1 MKVSGDQRV
10 EGCTDLV
17 TLDTEIQ
24 LGSLTC
30 SVQQTPCHTT
40 GSVCYHFPQLNS
52 VFTGDTIF
60 YGGVGRFFEGT
71 PDQMV
76 SSVKKIQAL
85 PGETQ
90 IFPGHEYTVSNL
102 KFSAYFE
109 PENEKTK
116 LLLAECSEKRSN
128 DKFTVPSTVDTENSI
143 NPFFRFANDFMI
155 KKTGGSDETEVM
167 KLIREAK
174 NGYRPS

>member
-1 MKVSGDQRV
+1 M
-10 EGCTDLV
+10 L
-17 TLDTEIQ
+17 
-24 LGSLTC
+24 
-30 SVQQTPCHTT
+30 QTPCHTT
-40 GSVCYHFPQLNS
+40 GSVCYHFPELNA

-60 YGGVGRFFEGT
+60 YAGVGRFFEGT

-76 SSVKKIQAL
+76 ASVKKIQAL
-85 PGETQ
+85 PGQTQ

-102 KFSAYFE
+102 KFSAFFE
-109 PENEKTK
+109 PENEQTK
-116 LLLAECSEKRSN
+116 SHLAKCSEKRSN
-128 DKFTVPSTVDTENSI
+128 DKFTVPSTVDTENAI
-143 NPFFRFANDFMI
+143 NPFFRFANDYMI